1 MSTQNPKL
9 TPLLVVFGPPS
20 ERWPVPLPAMLGE
33 GRLAL
38 TALPTIYAAAAAV
51 VASSAPVAGIVV
63 NLGSLT
69 RGMVE
74 ALGRLHAATGLPV
87 ILPPETMSLGF
98 STAWEAVSWE
108 ELAEGGTADA
118 EGESARENVMTE
130 DIQARYDEIGMQPIL
145 SEQEIRA
152 LLGAPD

>member
-87 ILPPETMSLGF
+87 ILPPAAHELWLDTRIGDVEVLQPLLQPYAPEHTQLHPVTPEVNKVSF
-98 STAWEAVSWE
+98 NRPEA
-108 ELAEGGTADA
+108 
-118 EGESARENVMTE
+118 M
-130 DIQARYDEIGMQPIL
+130 
-145 SEQEIRA
+145 
-152 LLGAPD
+152 APV